1 MKLRR
6 NVLLAIGLTF
16 FGLIAVLYYT
26 SEQIV
31 MGGFLEHEARDT
43 EQAVVRIVAALNDET
58 ATVEALAKDWAT
70 WDETYQ
76 FIVDR
81 NAAYYESNLEQNTTF
96 VNAGLDLMLFFDAR
110 GRLVF
115 GKAVDRASGEEAP
128 LPAGAAQIGEFHT
141 RLVTLRGEQT
151 SRSGLLVLSDAI
163 IMASVQPI
171 LRSDGSGPERGL
183 VVFGRRLDETTAHR
197 LAHTDMMTVGL
208 YRYDDRSAPPD
219 VRAVARSS
227 ILSPSP
233 IVRVLDDRVIGGYM
247 PLHDLYG
254 EPAALLR
261 VIHDRA
267 VFWHGQQ
274 TLRYFLLALLVVGLI
289 CGLMTALLLE
299 WTVLRRLGH
308 LEGGI
313 QRIRERADVSSR
325 LMLPGNDEISQLAQ
339 TINGMLGALENARHL
354 EQERNR
360 VLVQI
365 ARQEPLDSIFTA
377 VAQIVEQQ
385 RPGCAAAIVLHGGP
399 SYGGPRMPPE
409 LLAALSRPGIET
421 TIGMAS
427 QDGRWQTVARV
438 GQGAAAERDSDVART
453 HGFWPL
459 WAIPIRSGSEV
470 LGVVATYTEAP
481 QSAASADLF
490 LADAASSLCNIALEQ
505 RQLVEQLA
513 HQANHDALTG
523 LPNRLYFAQQL
534 QQALD
539 APQETDTSL
548 AVMFV
553 DLDHFKHINDT
564 LGHQVGDEV
573 IRSVVG
579 RLKERIGGRGLLAR
593 MGGDEFMFMA
603 IGLASP
609 EEARQLAGD
618 ILASLQQPFT
628 IAGFELFVQASIGI
642 SLYPR
647 DGQDAVTLTRKADLA
662 MYRAK
667 SQGRNTYALFTPD
680 MTTEAADRLQ
690 LEAHLRQAIERGEL
704 RLYYQPQVDMRGV
717 PVGYEALLRWHHP
730 TLGLISPARF
740 VPLAEETGL
749 IYTIGNWIFRQACRE
764 IRRCQEAGDPPV
776 RVAVN
781 VSLTQ
786 FIRGDLAQRVRE
798 ALEESGADAGL
809 LELELTEGIVM
820 GRFASALETVQQ
832 LKALGVK
839 LAIDDFGT
847 GYSSLSYLQR
857 LPIDTIKIDRSFLDG
872 IDDEEPATNN
882 TTLIHAITTLAH
894 SLGMQVIAEGV
905 ENERQHRFLSQ
916 VGCDSMQGYLF
927 GRPAPQTPHEQTA
940 AWLLGRP
947 EAVEV

>member
-6 NVLLAIGLTF
+6 HVLLAISLTF

-31 MGGFLEHEARDT
+31 MGGFLEHEAHDT
-43 EQAVVRIVAALNDET
+43 QQAVVRIVDALNDET
-58 ATVEALAKDWAT
+58 ATLEALAKDWAT
-70 WDETYQ
+70 WDDTYQ
-76 FIVDR
+76 FIVDQ
-81 NAAYYESNLEQNTTF
+81 NAAYYESNLQPDTTF
-96 VNAGLDLMLFFDAR
+96 VNADLDLMLFFDTG

-115 GKAVDRASGEEAP
+115 GKAIDPASGERAP
-128 LPAGAAQIGEFHT
+128 LPAGAAQIGELHT
-141 RLVTLRGEQT
+141 RLVAYRGEQT
-151 SRSGLLVLSDAI
+151 GRSGLLVLDDSI
-163 IMASVQPI
+163 IVASVQPI
-171 LRSDGSGPERGL
+171 LHSDGSGPERGL
-183 VVFGRRLDETTAHR
+183 VVFGRRLDQATAHR
-197 LAHTDMMTVGL
+197 LAHADTVTVSF
-208 YRYDDRSAPPD
+208 YRYGEPSAPPD
-219 VRAVARSS
+219 VRSAARTGSVSS
-227 ILSPSP
+227 SP
-233 IVRVLDDRVIGGYM
+233 IVQVLDEQVIGGYTA
-247 PLHDLYG
+247 LDDLYG

-261 VIHDRA
+261 ITQDRA

-274 TLRYFLLALLVVGLI
+274 TLRYFLLALLGVGLI

-308 LEGGI
+308 LESGI

-325 LMLPGNDEISQLAQ
+325 LMLPGDDEISQLGR
-339 TINGMLGALENARHL
+339 TINGMLAALENARHL

-385 RPGCAAAIVLHGGP
+385 RPACAAAIVLQGGP
-399 SYGGPRMPPE
+399 SYGGPRMPPG

-427 QDGRWQTVARV
+427 QDGRWRTVARV
-438 GQGAAAERDSDVART
+438 GDGASAERDCDVART
-453 HGFWPL
+453 HGLWQL
-459 WAIPIRSGSEV
+459 WAMPIRSGSEV
-470 LGVVATYTEAP
+470 LGVVAAYTEAP
-481 QSAASADLF
+481 QSATSADLF

-505 RQLVEQLA
+505 RQLVERLA
-513 HQANHDALTG
+513 HQASHDALTG
-523 LPNRLYFAQQL
+523 LPNRLYFARQL

-539 APQETDTSL
+539 APRQPDTSL

-603 IGLASP
+603 DLASP
-609 EEARQLAGD
+609 EEAQRLAGD
-618 ILASLQQPFT
+618 ILASLQQPFA
-628 IAGFELFVQASIGI
+628 IADFELFVQASIGI

-667 SQGRNTYALFTPD
+667 SQGRNTSRLFTPD
-680 MTTEAADRLQ
+680 MTTEAGDRLQ

-704 RLYYQPQVDMRGV
+704 CLHYQPQVDMRGV

-749 IYTIGNWIFRQACRE
+749 IYTIGNWIFHEACRE

-786 FIRGDLAQRVRE
+786 FIRGDLVQRVGE
-798 ALEESGADAGL
+798 ALAASGADPAL

-857 LPIDTIKIDRSFLDG
+857 LPIDTIKIDRSFLEG
-872 IDDEEPATNN
+872 IGDEEPATNN

-894 SLGMQVIAEGV
+894 SLGMEVVAEGV
-905 ENERQHRFLSQ
+905 ENELQHRFLSQ
-916 VGCDSMQGYLF
+916 VGCDTMQGYLF

-940 AWLLGRP
+940 AWLAGSP
-947 EAVEV
+947 EVVEV